1 MMKPGKPK
9 DNSDTLHM
17 RMPCPEA
24 NDANTLSFCS
34 NETKK
39 KVGTRWNKYLTVDDC
54 EETTRKNTIL
64 AQRKMESDFF

>member
-1 MMKPGKPK
+1 MKHFHSVWTFLLVEHTDHDEAGETE

-39 KVGTRWNKYLTVDDC
+39 KVGTST
-54 EETTRKNTIL
+54 
-64 AQRKMESDFF
+64 